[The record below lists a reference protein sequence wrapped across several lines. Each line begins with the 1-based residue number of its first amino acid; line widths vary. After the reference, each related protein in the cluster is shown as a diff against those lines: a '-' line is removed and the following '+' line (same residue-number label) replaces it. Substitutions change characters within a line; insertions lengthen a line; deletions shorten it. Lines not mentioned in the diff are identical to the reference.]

1 MKIPAAFLLLSA
13 SSTSA
18 FAPARLTTRQVTA
31 SSALYG
37 SAVDKVKEMFKG
49 KPAED
54 AEFDKM
60 VKSNFPGAISNK
72 ELATRVVELL
82 EEKGFTVENTLL
94 CTSLC
99 ADELARVLEDEFVEI
114 YGNNFNLGGLSGF
127 PFAGNTGW
135 GGKSRIHED
144 CTSFYLVSCANL
156 YNTVTVICMQP

>member
-13 SSTSA
+13 ASTSA

-49 KPAED
+49 KPAEN

-72 ELATRVVELL
+72 ELAERVVELL
-82 EEKGFTVENTLL
+82 EEKGMGSENTLL

-135 GGKSRIHED
+135 G
-144 CTSFYLVSCANL
+144 T
-156 YNTVTVICMQP
+156 